1 MKLRILASITAIIL
15 LAGCRSYPVAQ
26 QGGKEDMAYL
36 LFVSS
41 DEYKNKTVN
50 VKLDDNTAFE
60 AKVVATKRAK
70 RKGIAYGVATGRRK
84 IIVTNG
90 EKTIYEKELFLST
103 QETKQIT
110 LP

>member
-1 MKLRILASITAIIL
+1 MEARILASIIAVML

-26 QGGKEDMAYL
+26 QSGKEDMAYL

-41 DEYKNKTVN
+41 DEYKNKTVD
-50 VKLDDNTAFE
+50 VKLDDNTTFE
-60 AKVVATKRAK
+60 AKVVATKKAK
-70 RKGIAYGVATGRRK
+70 RKGIAYGVSTGKRK

-90 EKTIYEKELFLST
+90 GNTIYEKELFLST